1 MKRSGGVTASA
12 IATFGGSLI
21 FLLLAG
27 SLFAGR
33 SFAKWPPEMASF
45 MRASYLIGGIILL
58 ALFAGGIATGIGLLR
73 LRLWARL
80 SILVFSGALVL
91 IFGFSAVTIVS
102 TPFPQTGAQPAV
114 AAGMKAGI
122 TAFYGIFAL
131 LGAGWLYF
139 FNRKSVNQ
147 QFASSGSGALSVKV
161 IAGFFLLLAVSI
173 LVLAFLPLPANFL
186 GIVVIGMLGHLLNA
200 AYGVVALAIAIGLL
214 KRKPW
219 ARKAAIGFCVF
230 YGISTLLFVALP
242 GYSQRVNASLALL
255 PPAVRV
261 TQSTHRSPQ
270 MISVLVMA
278 ALIYAIP
285 IWFLVRRRAVFTGA
299 LPADTQSE
307 SS

>member
-1 MKRSGGVTASA
+1 MNRSAGVTASA

-27 SLFAGR
+27 SLFAAR
-33 SFAKWPPEMASF
+33 NFARWPPELASF

-58 ALFAGGIATGIGLLR
+58 ALFTGGIATGIGLLR
-73 LRLWARL
+73 LHLWARL

-91 IFGFSAVTIVS
+91 LFSFSAVTIVS
-102 TPFPQTGAQPAV
+102 TPFPQTGAPLAV
-114 AAGMKAGI
+114 AAGVKAGI
-122 TAFYGIFAL
+122 TIFYGIFAL

-139 FNRKSVNQ
+139 FNRKSVKQ
-147 QFASSGSGALSVKV
+147 QFVSSDSGALSVKV
-161 IAGFFLLLAVSI
+161 IAGFFLLSAAGI
-173 LVLAFLPLPANFL
+173 LVLACFPLPANFL
-186 GIVVIGMLGHLLNA
+186 GIVVVGVPGHLLNA
-200 AYGVVALAIAIGLL
+200 ACGVVALAIAIGLL
-214 KRKPW
+214 KLKPW

-255 PPAVRV
+255 PPGVRA

-270 MISVLVMA
+270 IVSALVMA

-285 IWFLVRRRAVFTGA
+285 IWFLVRRRAVFTGTP
-299 LPADTQSE
+299 PADTQSE